1 MRSLDIIENAK
12 GKDSI
17 DAALILQ
24 NIGMVYF
31 FQNNYKAA
39 LEHELRSLQIKQKV
53 KGKDSIDATSS
64 LNEIGNI
71 YSKQGKYNIA
81 LKYY

>member
-39 LEHELRSLQIKQKV
+39 LEHELRSL
-53 KGKDSIDATSS
+53 
-64 LNEIGNI
+64 
-71 YSKQGKYNIA
+71 
-81 LKYY
+81 